1 MPCASG
7 EVITDL
13 AATTYLHEG
22 RRPVANP
29 AHDTE
34 GVARSQSGP
43 SHGQPPRPATF
54 VAQVMAELRKVVQ
67 PTRQELITYTLVVL
81 LFVSVVMGFVFG
93 LDQLFRW
100 LMGLVFGS

>member
-1 MPCASG
+1 M
-7 EVITDL
+7 
-13 AATTYLHEG
+13 
-22 RRPVANP
+22 ANP

-34 GVARSQSGP
+34 GVARSQSGA
-43 SHGQPPRPATF
+43 GQPPRPATF

-100 LMGLVFGS
+100 VMGLVFGA